1 MARTKQ
7 TARVSTGG
15 KAPRKQLATKA
26 ARKTARKTK
35 PATGG
40 VKKPYRYRP
49 GMYNIVSS
57 SSRSAIYCITQLTF
71 IIMCD
76 DRRCVPI
83 QQEPWPSVKYADTK
97 SPPNSSSRSYP
108 SSVLSVRLHRTAG
121 QIFDFRERPS
131 WPSRRH
137 QRRTLLVSWRTLTFV
152 PSMQS
157 ASP

>member
-40 VKKPYRYRP
+40 VKKPHRYRP

-57 SSRSAIYCITQLTF
+57 SSRSCLYLQLTF

-76 DRRCVPI
+76 ARRCVPI

-108 SSVLSVRLHRTAG
+108 SSVLSVRFHR
-121 QIFDFRERPS
+121 ILRVICVSRERPS